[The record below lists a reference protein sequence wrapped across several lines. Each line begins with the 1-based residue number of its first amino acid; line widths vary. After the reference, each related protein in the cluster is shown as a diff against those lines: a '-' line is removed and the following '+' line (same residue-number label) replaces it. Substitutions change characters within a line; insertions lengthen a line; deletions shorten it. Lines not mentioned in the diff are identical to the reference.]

1 MLFSSGLK
9 LPAELADKLTGDFL
23 SKVDKRRPA
32 TELED
37 GSWLLLAKLGP
48 VVVTEDET
56 KFIGHWHEIQHAVW
70 ESQTRMLIVRWV
82 DPTREPWHGVTVA
95 RDAHKFMSQ
104 LEEFV
109 EYAIVS
115 SQRRTADNGTMISAS
130 IRRGADGQLFSTLV
144 ADGPLDEQGEQL
156 ARKIEAN
163 LRESVGL
170 PL

>member
-9 LPAELADKLTGDFL
+9 LPSELAEKLSGDFI
-23 SKVDKRRPA
+23 SKADKRRPA

-37 GSWLLLAKLGP
+37 GRWLLLAEVGP
-48 VVVTEDET
+48 VTVTEDATE
-56 KFIGHWHEIQHAVW
+56 FIGHWHEIQHAVW
-70 ESQTRMLIVRWV
+70 ENETRMLIVRWV
-82 DPTREPWHGVTVA
+82 DPTREPWHGVTA
-95 RDAHKFMSQ
+95 TADAHKFMTH

-109 EYAIVS
+109 EHAIIS
-115 SQRRTADNGTMISAS
+115 SQRRKADNETWITAS

-144 ADGPLDEQGEQL
+144 ADGPLDEQAEQV
-156 ARKIEAN
+156 ARDLETK